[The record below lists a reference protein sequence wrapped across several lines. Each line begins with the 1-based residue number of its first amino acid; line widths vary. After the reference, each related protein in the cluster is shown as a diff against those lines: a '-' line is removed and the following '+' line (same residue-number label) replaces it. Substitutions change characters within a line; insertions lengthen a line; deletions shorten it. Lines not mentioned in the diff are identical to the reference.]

1 MNLKADSLHQAL
13 SGSKWPNLLC
23 QNQKTITV
31 YRDPQL
37 EGVNFQTVFHKQ
49 KTSWKVCR

>member
-1 MNLKADSLHQAL
+1 LAEPAL
-13 SGSKWPNLLC
+13 SESKN
-23 QNQKTITV
+23 NNG

-37 EGVNFQTVFHKQ
+37 EDVNFQTVFHKQ